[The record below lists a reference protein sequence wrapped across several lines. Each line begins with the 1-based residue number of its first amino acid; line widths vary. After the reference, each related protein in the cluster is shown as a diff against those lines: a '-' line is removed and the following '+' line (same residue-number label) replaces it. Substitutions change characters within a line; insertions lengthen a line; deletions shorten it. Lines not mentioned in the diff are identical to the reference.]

1 MKKLNDD
8 LLNKIKSEIKILLH
22 ASRNSMRNR
31 GEDTTK
37 TCFSVVDTW
46 YGEAI
51 GILHG
56 LDLLGYVYSDLL
68 EELKK
73 EVLKEEGF
81 YTDHRCKHCLEL
93 YGQDDKT
100 TIENGVEI
108 SKLDSKYDTHV
119 RKMPFLRR
127 CKLKLYRLR
136 AKFNVFLQNNKLLWK
151 PPTVAILGM
160 WAFTGAIG
168 LFGHITGQIELSKT
182 GEAESNIVSVIVVI
196 CFVSFWGYW
205 FMRIFGEYKEPTD
218 YKLYYS
224 RAILPISFTSPLIC
238 IFGLVSGF
246 MVFVMMGQADYFNNL
261 TSTLLLKPKS
271 TFFAAGIILASYTV
285 LGIILNT
292 CSLIIRKIKKY

>member
-1 MKKLNDD
+1 MK
-8 LLNKIKSEIKILLH
+8 KIKSEIGLVFEGDV
-22 ASRNSMRNR
+22 
-31 GEDTTK
+31 GESEPFRYAVFADIFCEEDGK
-37 TCFSVVDTW
+37 
-46 YGEAI
+46 
-51 GILHG
+51 
-56 LDLLGYVYSDLL
+56 LLGGTRIANFNKRRFAEKCRDQVNKMDQRYNAHF
-68 EELKK
+68 LK
-73 EVLKEEGF
+73 
-81 YTDHRCKHCLEL
+81 
-93 YGQDDKT
+93 
-100 TIENGVEI
+100 I
-108 SKLDSKYDTHV
+108 
-119 RKMPFLRR
+119 PFLRR

-168 LFGHITGQIELSKT
+168 LFGHISGQIELSMT